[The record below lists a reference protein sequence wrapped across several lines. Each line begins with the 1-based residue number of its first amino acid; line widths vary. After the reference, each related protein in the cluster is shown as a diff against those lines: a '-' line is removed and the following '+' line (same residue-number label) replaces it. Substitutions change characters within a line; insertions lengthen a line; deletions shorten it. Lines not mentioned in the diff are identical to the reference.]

1 MKILAGY
8 EPKEPLSFFEELCA
22 IPHGSANTKAISD
35 YCVKFAEDRQLA
47 CIQDADNNVII
58 TKEATAG
65 YEEKDTIII
74 QGHLDMVCEKVAG
87 SDFDFMTDGLILEV
101 NDGWISAQG
110 TTLGGDDGIAIA
122 IALAILDAKDIPH
135 PKIEAVFTV
144 DEETGLLGAKSID
157 LSSLTGHKLINID
170 AEDDSQIITSC
181 AGATFLECHI
191 PVEYVKAQ
199 GIEYIIELKGL
210 LGGHSGAEIHKG
222 RGSSNI
228 LMGRTLYYLKDFV
241 EVSDVHGGNA
251 DNVIPNYTTA
261 VVVVQ
266 KENETAML
274 EKLAQIEADMREEY
288 VITDPGLCIVATAK
302 GVTETEVVDA
312 KGKVALLNALMN
324 LPNGIQAMSSSI
336 PGLVET
342 STNMGVFVIKDGV
355 MTLNY
360 NVRSS
365 IESAKRYLADR
376 TIAMVEALG
385 GTVDEHGDY
394 PGWAYRI
401 DSSLRDTVVKVYTK
415 INGKEPEV
423 GAVHAGLECGLFTK
437 KIDDLDCVSIGP
449 NLIDIH
455 SVNERMEI
463 ASVER
468 TWKLVLGVLA
478 D

>member
-1 MKILAGY
+1 MKVLAGY

-35 YCVKFAEDRQLA
+35 YCVKFAEDRKLA

-58 TKEATAG
+58 TKAATAG

-87 SDFDFMTDGLILEV
+87 SDFDFMMDGLILEV

-191 PVEYVKAQ
+191 PVEYVKTQ

-241 EVSDVHGGNA
+241 EVSDVRGGNA

-274 EKLAQIEADMREEY
+274 EKLAQIEADMKEEY
-288 VITDPGLCIVATAK
+288 AITDPGLCIVANSK
-302 GVTETEVVDA
+302 GDTEIEIMDA

-423 GAVHAGLECGLFTK
+423 GAIHAGLECGLFTK

-468 TWKLVLGVLA
+468 IWKLILGVLA

>member
-35 YCVKFAEDRQLA
+35 YCVKFAEDRKLA

-101 NDGWISAQG
+101 NDGWISAKG

-122 IALAILDAKDIPH
+122 IALAILDSKDIPH

-228 LMGRTLYYLKDFV
+228 LMGRTLNYLKDFV
-241 EVSDVHGGNA
+241 EISDVRGGNA

-274 EKLAQIEADMREEY
+274 EKLAQIEADMKEEY
-288 VITDPGLCIVATAK
+288 IITDPGLCIVATSK
-302 GVTETEVVDA
+302 GDTEIEIMDA

-423 GAVHAGLECGLFTK
+423 GAIHAGLECGLFTK